1 MMRVILGTRAVETAV
16 TSLAPF
22 LAMPSFSYFF
32 PTCVVGWLVGWL
44 VDWLVQKKMRCEK

>member
-32 PTCVVGWLVGWL
+32 PIWGVWGWSVWTGGETSRAGR
-44 VDWLVQKKMRCEK
+44 KGE